1 MILHILNKNYT
12 SELLNSFMQR
22 VQAQDGLVLLADAV
36 YILSNAN
43 TKVLLS
49 NLIQSKRLYVLSEEL
64 KSRGLSLQNSITS
77 QNPSNIEISYT
88 QFVELTLQFD
98 KTLTW

>member
-12 SELLNSFMQR
+12 GELLNSFMQR

-36 YILSNAN
+36 YMLSNAN

-77 QNPSNIEISYT
+77 QNPSNLEISYT